1 VDKIKLTEWID
12 FGILEAEKEAGEDL
26 IKSISHNSEGLKLL
40 THDGK
45 EFAIVIKEID

>member
-1 VDKIKLTEWID
+1 MDKIKLTEWID

-40 THDGK
+40 AHEGK
-45 EFAIVIKEID
+45 EFVIDVKEV